1 MTSHITALLILNN
14 SSRNGGDADIQQGLS
29 LLENA
34 NITLIR
40 KSPSSAEECRKIIA
54 EHANQVQLV
63 ILGGGDGT
71 ISSAAETLYQ
81 HKLPLAIL
89 PLGTANDLARS
100 LEIPTNLTE
109 AFQTILDNRR
119 SKIDLGVLNG
129 HYFLNAAHIGLG
141 VKVSHE
147 LTPNIKK
154 KLGIFSYLHAVFAA
168 FKNNK
173 SFRVNITIDGKTQ
186 VLRSIQLT
194 VGNGRYYGG
203 GNIVDERSAINDGL
217 LRVYSI
223 PPTRFWDLLS
233 HAFLL
238 RNGKQREIENIFTAS
253 GKRIEINTKRPKEI
267 HADGEGVCNTPA
279 LFEIIPQALEV
290 IRPRPATL

>member
-1 MTSHITALLILNN
+1 MINKMTALLILNRH
-14 SSRNGGDADIQQGLS
+14 SRNGDSADIEQGIS
-29 LLENA
+29 LLEKA
-34 NITLIR
+34 NIKLIH
-40 KSPSSAEECRKIIA
+40 KSPGSADECQQLIA
-54 EHANQVQLV
+54 EYAEQVQLV

-71 ISSAAETLYQ
+71 ISSAVAALYRHQ
-81 HKLPLAIL
+81 LPFAIL

-100 LEIPTNLTE
+100 LEIPTNLTD
-109 AFQTILDNRR
+109 AFQTILVNHR

-147 LTPNIKK
+147 LTPDIKK

-173 SFRVNITIDGKTQ
+173 SFRVTIKVDDKTQ

-203 GNIVDERSAINDGL
+203 GNIVDEQSAINDGL
-217 LRVYSI
+217 LRIFSI
-223 PPTRFWDLLS
+223 PPTRFWELLS

-253 GKRIEINTKRPKEI
+253 GKRIEIKTKRSKEI
-267 HADGEGVCNTPA
+267 HADGEAVCNTPA
-279 LFEIIPQALEV
+279 LFDIIPQALEV
-290 IRPRPATL
+290 VRPSPATL